1 MPLRRW
7 PPKVVIPGHGHVT
20 NLPEASAHSYDY
32 LVFLRKAVADFME
45 AGGGI
50 EDIGKLDQSRFS
62 FLLNYEN
69 LKGRNAQRVYEEL
82 EWE

>member
-1 MPLRRW
+1 VL
-7 PPKVVIPGHGHVT
+7 
-20 NLPEASAHSYDY
+20 
-32 LVFLRKAVADFME
+32 DFMD

-50 EDIGKLDQSRFS
+50 EDIGTLDQSRFAY
-62 FLLNYEN
+62 LANYDT